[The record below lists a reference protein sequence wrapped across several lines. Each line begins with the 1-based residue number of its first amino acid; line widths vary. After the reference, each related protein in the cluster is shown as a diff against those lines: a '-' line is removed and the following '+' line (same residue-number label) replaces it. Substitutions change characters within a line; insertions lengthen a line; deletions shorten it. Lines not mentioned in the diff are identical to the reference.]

1 MNFFTQNKNYYL
13 CKNTMD
19 TLVIH
24 SEPTKIKAIVELLK
38 AFDISF
44 ELKISKESK
53 DSYDPDFVSMVEE
66 NRENYKKGVYK
77 KVELDDIVR
86 LN

>member
-1 MNFFTQNKNYYL
+1 
-13 CKNTMD
+13 MD

-53 DSYDPDFVSMVEE
+53 DSFDPDFVNMVEE

-77 KVELDDIVR
+77 KIKLDDIVS

>member
-1 MNFFTQNKNYYL
+1 
-13 CKNTMD
+13 MD

-53 DSYDPDFVSMVEE
+53 DSYDPNFVSMVEE